1 MMRLA
6 LVFWAASLVHAAIV
20 VHWDEL
26 PKVLKGQ
33 TIEIT
38 TTDAVVHHGRFA
50 GSQPEKILLTEGKK
64 VEIARDAVI
73 SIRRVY
79 TIRGNRLSKFGEG
92 LAEAALLELV
102 YLASPWLPVA
112 LAALPVTGA
121 VGLVGVPI
129 FAAWDLFDRQ
139 RRDENVVI
147 LPDPK

>member
-6 LVFWAASLVHAAIV
+6 LVLWAASFAHAAIV

-26 PKVLKGQ
+26 PKALKGQ
-33 TIEIT
+33 TIEVT
-38 TTDAVVHHGRFA
+38 TSDAVVHHGRFA
-50 GSQPEKILLTEGKK
+50 GSQAEKILLTDGKK

-79 TIRGNRLSKFGEG
+79 SVRGKRLNKFGECIG
-92 LAEAALLELV
+92 ELTLIELA

-112 LAALPVTGA
+112 IAALPVTGA
-121 VGLVGVPI
+121 VGLVGLPI
-129 FAAWDLFDRQ
+129 FAVWDLFDRQ

-147 LPDPK
+147 LPDTK